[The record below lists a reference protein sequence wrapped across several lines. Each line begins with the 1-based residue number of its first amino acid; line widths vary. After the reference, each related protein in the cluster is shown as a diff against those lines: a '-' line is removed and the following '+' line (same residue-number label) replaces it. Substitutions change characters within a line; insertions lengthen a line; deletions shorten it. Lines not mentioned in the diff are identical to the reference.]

1 MTGILQV
8 KNEKYYCVL
17 DYKDENGKRK
27 LKWISTGL
35 TVKGNKRKATE
46 FLNKIITEYEQK
58 ETQSNSEDILFTDYL
73 QQWLEKKKNKGQ
85 WKESGTHGINLYLV
99 WFESKGW

>member
-17 DYKDENGKRK
+17 DFKDEFGKRK
-27 LKWISTGL
+27 RKWISTGL

-46 FLNKIITEYEQK
+46 FLNKIITEY
-58 ETQSNSEDILFTDYL
+58 
-73 QQWLEKKKNKGQ
+73 
-85 WKESGTHGINLYLV
+85 
-99 WFESKGW
+99 